1 MKKSS
6 NISVRKATVPYN
18 RAKGYE
24 KTVTKFVTDRI
35 DTLDLVERS
44 KDDLN
49 VHRGCFDFDTLTKLG
64 GNVRYKNSR
73 LFITHPTPD
82 VVRVAYIGEKPSI
95 V

>member
-6 NISVRKATVPYN
+6 NISVRRATVPYN

-49 VHRGCFDFDTLTKLG
+49 VHRGCFDFDTLTKLS

-82 VVRVAYIGEKPSI
+82 VVCVAYIGEKPSI